1 VRRANA
7 PSDIPLMSG
16 IANYSLRRAAWL
28 FGPQHFGFV
37 YYE

>member
-1 VRRANA
+1 
-7 PSDIPLMSG
+7 MSE

-28 FGPQHFGFV
+28 FGPQHFGFI